1 MIIFNFHAV
10 LCVASGIYN
19 RVSNINFVY
28 FLLNDFFLKFRPK
41 FNFSKNYFLN
51 FD

>member
-19 RVSNINFVY
+19 LVSTINFVY
-28 FLLNDFFLKFRPK
+28 FLLNDFFFKFRPK
-41 FNFSKNYFLN
+41 FNFSTDLLIH
-51 FD
+51 D